1 MPALQITTRTD
12 DDGVV
17 LVLNGEI
24 DMAAEEQFHRVVQ
37 DTLESA
43 PHQRIV
49 LDCTELRFVDSS
61 GLRVLIQS
69 HRSARERGAML
80 FIASVTDRLAQ
91 ILRVTGIDTRITI
104 FPTVEAALAAPL
116 ETPSGN

>member
-1 MPALQITTRTD
+1 MSALHITTRTD

-24 DMAAEEQFHRVVQ
+24 DMASEEEFHRVVQ
-37 DTLESA
+37 DTLESV
-43 PHQRIV
+43 PHARVV
-49 LDCTELRFVDSS
+49 LDCSQLRFVDSS

-69 HRSARERGAML
+69 HRSAKERGVGF
-80 FIASVTDRLAQ
+80 FIAAVTDRLAQ

-116 ETPSGN
+116 ESPTS

>member
-1 MPALQITTRTD
+1 MPALQITTRED

-17 LVLNGEI
+17 LVLDGEI
-24 DMAAEEQFHRVVQ
+24 DMASEEQFHRVVR
-37 DTLESA
+37 DTLDSVST
-43 PHQRIV
+43 RRVV
-49 LDCTELRFVDSS
+49 LDCTRLRFVDSS

-69 HRSARERGAML
+69 HRSARERGVAL
-80 FIASVTDRLAQ
+80 FIASVTERLTQ

-116 ETPSGN
+116 ETPSAN